1 MEFRVLGSL
10 EVRRGRLV
18 GKQAAL
24 LGLLLLHPNRALGAE
39 RLIDAL
45 WDADRPRSAENLLQ
59 GYVSQLRK
67 TLGPERIQT
76 VGGGCLVRVEETAL
90 DSQRFRRLVDEGSGA
105 TDPARAA
112 ALLAE
117 AL

>member
-45 WDADRPRSAENLLQ
+45 WNGDRPRSAENLLQ
-59 GYVSQLRK
+59 GYVSHLRK
-67 TLGPERIQT
+67 TLGADRIQT
-76 VGGGCLVRVEETAL
+76 LAGGYLVRVEEGEL
-90 DSQRFRRLVDEGSGA
+90 DSLRFRRLVAEGGA
-105 TDPARAA
+105 
-112 ALLAE
+112 
-117 AL
+117 